1 MKAKSYEIDMCNGP
15 LAGKILLFTLPLI
28 LSGILQLLF
37 NAADI
42 IVVGRYAGSDSM
54 AAVGSN
60 TALINLL
67 VNLFMGLSV
76 GANVVVANF
85 FGAKKDE
92 AVSDTVHTAIAVG
105 LIGGILLALIGV
117 PGAEQFLVWM
127 GTPDNVLDLAKLY
140 LQIYFLG
147 MPAFMLY
154 NFGAAILRAVGDTKR
169 PLMYL
174 MAAGVINLILNL
186 CFVIRFHMGVA
197 GVGLATVLSQIVSTL
212 LVLRALMRSEGS
224 LKLEIRKIKVHKEI
238 IVRILRVGLPAGLQ
252 GIIFAAS
259 NVLIQSSVN
268 SFGSVTMAGNTA
280 AGNIEGFVYT
290 SMNAFYQANIS
301 FTSQNYG
308 AHQFS
313 RIKKSLLWCECMVI
327 VTGLLLGW
335 GAVLFGEELLRIYS
349 TQKAVIEVGMLRL
362 KVICG
367 TYAFCGIM
375 DVLVGSIRGL
385 GYGMLPMIVSLMGAC
400 VFRVIWI
407 FTVFRQ
413 FRSLVI
419 LYASYPI
426 SWILT
431 ASVHLIC
438 FIIIFRKKGQKA

>member
-1 MKAKSYEIDMCNGP
+1 MDMCSGP
-15 LAGKILLFTLPLI
+15 LAGKILLFSLPLI

-105 LIGGILLALIGV
+105 LIGGILLAVVGV
-117 PGAEQFLVWM
+117 LGAEQFLVWM
-127 GTPDNVLDLAKLY
+127 GTPENVLNLAKLY

-174 MAAGVINLILNL
+174 MVAGVINLILNL

-212 LVLRALMRSEGS
+212 LVLRALMSSKGS
-224 LKLEIRKIKVHKEI
+224 LKLEIRKIRIHKEI
-238 IVRILRVGLPAGLQ
+238 LSRILRVGLPAGLQ
-252 GIIFAAS
+252 GIIFATS

-308 AHQFS
+308 AHRFS

-327 VTGLLLGW
+327 ITGLIMGW
-335 GAVLFGEELLRIYS
+335 GAVLFGKELMQIYS
-349 TQKAVIEVGMLRL
+349 TQAEVIEVGMLRL

-367 TYAFCGIM
+367 TYALCGIM

-413 FRSLVI
+413 FRSLMI
-419 LYASYPI
+419 LYVSYPI

-438 FIIIFRKKGQKA
+438 FIIIFRRKEQKA